1 MNIHENFLK
10 QFVPGD
16 RVVIF
21 LNTFGFSSNMIA
33 WVDDNKLFASNLLL
47 FGIPTALYTFY
58 RFRQKFRHQEELN
71 RLEIARLK
79 KEAGLAENDE

>member
-1 MNIHENFLK
+1 MNIMNYLK
-10 QFVPGD
+10 SFSQGEK
-16 RVVIF
+16 VVVF
-21 LNTFGFSSNMIA
+21 LNGLGFSSNMIA

>member
-1 MNIHENFLK
+1 MNYLK
-10 QFVPGD
+10 SFSPGEK
-16 RVVIF
+16 VVVF
-21 LNTFGFSSNMIA
+21 LNSLGFSSNMIA

-79 KEAGLAENDE
+79 KEADLAENDE